1 MATNYFIGNAVKIG
15 SSTIQPTEGYPSGQV
30 ISYDKD
36 GVRSFDSLSDPQIIG
51 KDFGIEYVDITKS
64 GTLED
69 ASANIVAGGTS
80 QVVFAAKSGRSY
92 LFFGNT
98 SDTTM
103 YINFGGVATST
114 NSYKILAGENLKFDT
129 GFVPLDSVN
138 VLCATTAKT
147 FVAKQA

>member
-1 MATNYFIGNAVKIG
+1 MATNYFIGSVVKIG

-30 ISYDKD
+30 ISYDKS
-36 GVRSFDSLSDPQIIG
+36 GVRSFDSLSDPEVIG

-69 ASANIVAGGTS
+69 ASASIVAGGTS
-80 QVVFAAKSGRSY
+80 QVVFSAKSGRSY

-114 NSYKILAGENLKFDT
+114 NSYKVVSGDNVKFDT